1 MSELEIAE
9 KKTKTDLTKTQKENG
24 SYEKGKISLKNIPIT
39 IENPKGSKR
48 SGYSPEGKYWESVMN
63 FTYGYID
70 NSIGEDGDEI
80 DVFLGPLAD
89 TEQDFLVYI
98 VNQID
103 PTTGQFDE
111 HKIMFGFNN
120 PLEAKEAY
128 LSCYEEE
135 WKGLGSMDQISLLD
149 FNSWIKNKSNETYIN
164 QLNPI
169 KNEVVQ
175 NPNEKLKLIKL
186 EGEVFVDKT
195 LLDLQQQAGDL
206 EGLTTLIVSI
216 ASPGGDV
223 SEGIK
228 IMMWLDYVSSL
239 GIKVI
244 TIVLSNA
251 YSIASLIML
260 AADHILIAK
269 DADVMVHN
277 PMIPE
282 LKLVNANELETH
294 VRDLRQLESTMHE
307 LYEIF
312 TDLSIDEIKELM
324 DNETYITAENA
335 IKLGFA
341 DEIADIEKRPK
352 VMAQNKI
359 NTIDM
364 KKTLNTLNKVLA
376 MVSGSAIVNQ
386 MYYNDEGGEVEI
398 YQQDP
403 TGYKT
408 GDRTNVQQG
417 EVKLQ
422 DGSTLIIE
430 DYIIKSIDKS
440 TPVTPAVEPIPVA
453 TEPVVPTA
461 EPTPVAP
468 QASFNEG
475 PAPVT
480 PEEPAMKTEVTKT
493 ETTKTEPVAVAV
505 PASPGA
511 SPVVTQEPKG
521 PEAVAEEGAPCPPA
535 SEEETI
541 VVPLKEF
548 QDLVASYKGLVDRV
562 SNLEKGQTTTQE
574 QMVET
579 EEFKELASAAIEMIA
594 KNTTSNF
601 KPAARA
607 SVEQEAVTGKSIF
620 QQAKAKV
627 AAAKAV
633 K

>member
-70 NSIGEDGDEI
+70 NSVGEDGDEI

-98 VNQID
+98 VNQIN
-103 PTTGQFDE
+103 PTSGQFDE
-111 HKIMFGFNN
+111 HKVMFGFNN

-128 LSCYEEE
+128 LSCYEAG
-135 WKGLGSMDQISLLD
+135 WRGLGSMDQISLLG
-149 FNSWIKNKSNETYIN
+149 FSSWIKNKSNEIYTN

-186 EGEVFVDKT
+186 EGEVLVDKT
-195 LLDLQQQAGDL
+195 LLDLQQQTGDL
-206 EGLTTLIVSI
+206 NGLTTLIVSI

-228 IMMWLDYVSSL
+228 IMMWLDHISSL

-335 IKLGFA
+335 VKLGFA

-422 DGSTLIIE
+422 DGSTLMIE

-440 TPVTPAVEPIPVA
+440 TPVVPTVEPIPVA
-453 TEPVVPTA
+453 TEPAIPVV

-468 QASFNEG
+468 QAAFNEG
-475 PAPVT
+475 PAPIA

-493 ETTKTEPVAVAV
+493 ETTKTEPVAVATE

-511 SPVVTQEPKG
+511 TPVVPQEPKG
-521 PEAVAEEGAPCPPA
+521 PEAVAEEGAPCPSA
-535 SEEETI
+535 DGEETV

-562 SNLEKGQTTTQE
+562 LSLEKGQTTTKE
-574 QMVET
+574 QMEET

-601 KPAARA
+601 KPSAKAV
-607 SVEQEAVTGKSIF
+607 VEQEVTGKSIF
-620 QQAKAKV
+620 QQAKERV
-627 AAAKAV
+627 KAV
-633 K
+633 KGK